1 MTTKHEGGFIGT
13 QPNWDAANRPGVWN
27 TVNVYSRQRRN
38 LWIRSSDPFIN
49 SVVCD
54 LRFDGSNNGTIFTD
68 NGPLLLPV
76 SRLGSTGVVTSTTR
90 FKYGNASALFPE
102 TNGYLSINSP
112 NLALRTGNF
121 TIEMWL
127 FAATSRNN
135 NGILSFGSSNSVF
148 TSSLYAFT
156 NNLAVLN
163 NTNVVSLP
171 LNQWFHLAYVREG
184 VGSQQAKTYLNGVL
198 INTNTNVTNY
208 SKTFYN
214 IGIYSSSNFCWGAN
228 MDNFRVTK
236 NARYTANFNP
246 NTDTY
251 MI

>member
-1 MTTKHEGGFIGT
+1 MTRREGGFIGT

-27 TVNVYSRQRRN
+27 ILDIYNRQRRN

-54 LRFDGSNNGTIFTD
+54 LRFDGNNNGIVFAD
-68 NGPLLLPV
+68 SGPLLLPV
-76 SRLGSTGVVTSTTR
+76 SQIGSTGVVTSTTR
-90 FKYGNASALFPE
+90 FKYGNASALFPD

-112 NLALRTGNF
+112 NLALGTGNF

-127 FAATSRNN
+127 FAATSRIN
-135 NGILSFGSSNSVF
+135 NGILSFGTSNSVF
-148 TSSLYAFT
+148 SNILYASS
-156 NNLAVLN
+156 NLLN
-163 NTNVVSLP
+163 APNASNITALP

-184 VGSQQAKTYLNGVL
+184 TGTNQAKIYSNGVL
-198 INTNTNVTNY
+198 INTASNATNY
-208 SKTFYN
+208 SQTFYN
-214 IGIYSSSNFCWGAN
+214 IGIYFGTGYCWGAN

-236 NARYTANFNP
+236 AARYTANFNP

-251 MI
+251 MS